1 MSQQF
6 VTADT
11 RKYHLFVIGVLQS
24 SLGAMNSLA
33 QYRTS
38 TPFVVA
44 IVVLLYFGWRGDT
57 EGRVA

>member
-1 MSQQF
+1 
-6 VTADT
+6 
-11 RKYHLFVIGVLQS
+11 
-24 SLGAMNSLA
+24 MNSLA

-44 IVVLLYFGWRGDT
+44 IIVLVYFGWRGDT